1 LRWLGLSGGRRCL
14 ADGCA
19 VGGEEE
25 VALGTV
31 LWKEREAERLTHA

>member
-1 LRWLGLSGGRRCL
+1 
-14 ADGCA
+14 